1 VRILLTAS
9 EEARASRRA
18 AELPAAAEVAAE
30 STAAALT
37 ARDKADAKV
46 SEFMVAADGVS
57 TVDSTD
63 LTYEETIAAVV
74 GLIRAGGA

>member
-1 VRILLTAS
+1 
-9 EEARASRRA
+9 
-18 AELPAAAEVAAE
+18 
-30 STAAALT
+30 
-37 ARDKADAKV
+37 
-46 SEFMVAADGVS
+46 VS

>member
-1 VRILLTAS
+1 
-9 EEARASRRA
+9 
-18 AELPAAAEVAAE
+18 
-30 STAAALT
+30 
-37 ARDKADAKV
+37 
-46 SEFMVAADGVS
+46 MVAADGVS